1 MLFSSL
7 LSPAIIIYAQFQI
20 VYSVQET
27 RQIICVASECS
38 WSWAAD
44 LTYFLFTS
52 FYGFTLINYS
62 TVWIVLKYRT
72 WKANNNLG
80 KYRIYFINYPG

>member
-1 MLFSSL
+1 MEIF
-7 LSPAIIIYAQFQI
+7 F
-20 VYSVQET
+20 

-62 TVWIVLKYRT
+62 TVWIVLKYKT
-72 WKANNNLG
+72 WKANSNLG
-80 KYRIYFINYPG
+80 K